1 MAKTLLEGVNE
12 VLKKTKTLTSA
23 NELLSLSDA
32 GKQVFIDSA
41 IQSWNESVDDL
52 YSLARTPRPLQMRT
66 GHIVLAEGVQDY
78 ELEDDLEIIYWPMH
92 DETFGQYMYQ
102 KDYHTLRSSQ
112 SQPDNYTGIPN
123 YAAIHPETGNLYVDR
138 SPNANE
144 ADRDYVYHYGVDLEL
159 TIATDVFPFS
169 NTVFRAM
176 TEAVAEKW
184 KLIQHN
190 KFEEGIYHAAIGRAV
205 RMMNKRPQH
214 SSWLRISQKP
224 NITDP
229 LDEQSNVN

>member
-1 MAKTLLEGVNE
+1 VKSLLQGVNE
-12 VLKKTKTLTSA
+12 VLKKVKMVTSA
-23 NELLSLSDA
+23 SELVSLTDTA
-32 GKQVFIDSA
+32 KHVFIDSA
-41 IQSWNESVDDL
+41 VQSWNEAVDDL
-52 YSLARTPRPLQMRT
+52 YSLARTPKPLQMKT
-66 GHIVLAEGVQDY
+66 GHIVLAQGVQDY
-78 ELEDDLEIIYWPMH
+78 ELEDDLETIFWPMH
-92 DETFGQYMYQ
+92 DETFGQYLYQ

-123 YAAIHPETGNLYVDR
+123 FAAINPETGNLYVDR
-138 SPNANE
+138 SPNESEAN
-144 ADRDYVYHYGVDLEL
+144 RDYTYHYGVDLEL
-159 TIATDVFPFS
+159 SIATDTFPFS

-184 KLIQHN
+184 RLIQNN
-190 KFEEGIYHAAIGRAV
+190 KFEEGIYSAAIGRAV
-205 RMMNKRPQH
+205 RMMNKRPQN